1 MFERSTDTEHGTIHG
16 QKINS
21 IQQAIEI
28 IGKDPQLVMKRIDVT
43 SRSGVAGERRN
54 IALTLAVL
62 DSRLLIGD
70 GLGQYSLGLKNAGTS
85 GSGKSH
91 VLTMCLKSYPEEC
104 IHFLSSGSEKSF
116 YYLDD
121 QALAH
126 KAVILNEGFTLQRK
140 GDSEFAHIIRT
151 LLSEGYASHQVTQKA
166 KDGNFSTDTKIV
178 KGPISF
184 ITTTTTETFE
194 SQLEDRIFTIH
205 PDESIEQTKK
215 IIENTAETAS
225 GKNDEIDNASIN
237 LLMKAFHHQLKPV
250 KVIIPYAQQ
259 IATYINKNT
268 YLPTSTR
275 RIFKNVLS
283 LIKSICCACQF
294 QREKDKNSRIKADI
308 SDYHMALQMVSGTFD
323 ETISQCTQDNIDRL
337 NFIKKN
343 EPVQIKQ
350 IVSAW
355 GVSKNAVSKWI
366 KLRIKDNLIYWCDK
380 NGNAFIN
387 EASAKK
393 AKLSGHAYIK
403 TINFS
408 NFNINGLP
416 TAYELT
422 HDPAWAEG
430 GEYFKFFNLHLD
442 EKSYGCPP
450 VESIG
455 LTEG

>member
-1 MFERSTDTEHGTIHG
+1 MSEKSTDSKDGSIHG

-91 VLTMCLKSYPEEC
+91 VLNSCLKIYPEEC
-104 IHFLSSGSEKSF
+104 IHVLSSGSNKSF
-116 YYLDD
+116 YYLNEND
-121 QALAH
+121 LSH
-126 KAVILNEGFTLQRK
+126 KALILIEGFKLQRK
-140 GDSEFAHIIRT
+140 GDSEFAYITRT
-151 LLSEGYASHQVTQKA
+151 LLSEGFVSYQVTQRA
-166 KDGNFSTDTKIV
+166 QGGNFCTDTRILR
-178 KGPISF
+178 GPMSF
-184 ITTTTTETFE
+184 ITTTTTEAFE

-205 PDESIEQTKK
+205 PDESIQQTKK

-225 GKNDEIDNASIN
+225 GKNDKSDNASIN

-259 IATYINKNT
+259 IAAYINKNT

-275 RIFKNVLS
+275 RIFKRLLS
-283 LIKSICCACQF
+283 LIKSISSACQF
-294 QREKDKNSRIKADI
+294 QREEDNDGRIIASVAD
-308 SDYHMALQMVSGTFD
+308 YYMALQMVSGTFD
-323 ETISQCTQDNIDRL
+323 EAISQCTQDNIDKL
-337 NFIKKN
+337 NVIKAN

-350 IVSAW
+350 LVNAW

-366 KLRIKDNLIYWCDK
+366 KLRIKENQVYWCDK
-380 NGNAFIN
+380 DGNAFMD
-387 EASAKK
+387 EVSEKK
-393 AKLSGHAYIK
+393 AKSSGQAYIK

-422 HDPAWAEG
+422 HDPTWAEG
-430 GEYFKFFNLHLD
+430 GERFEFFNLHLD

-455 LTEG
+455 LIEG